1 MSHEA
6 KVYDP
11 REELKALMQHILSR
25 DCNPGLMET
34 TRVYLLSRQIAQS
47 KPN

>member
-1 MSHEA
+1 MSAATE
-6 KVYDP
+6 YDP

-34 TRVYLLSRQIAQS
+34 TRVYLLARQIREA
-47 KPN
+47 K